1 MYGRDGG
8 RGVWRDGYVT
18 GRFGRVR
25 KGEEAW
31 GVVVVVP
38 FGGVL
43 SICHSGCAP
52 LVVCLVSG
60 GSSGKSSL
68 VSATFRRRGWV
79 TFFPKAGRVCVL
91 CVSVCLCMCAIILG
105 WCDGGIGTCAST
117 SGIISGREICRS
129 GARKGLKGAL
139 GVDEG
144 LLQAG
149 TRVRGETV
157 GGGSRES

>member
-1 MYGRDGG
+1 VYGRDGG

-43 SICHSGCAP
+43 SICHSSCAP

-68 VSATFRRRGWV
+68 VSATFHRRGWV
-79 TFFPKAGRVCVL
+79 TSFPKAGR
-91 CVSVCLCMCAIILG
+91 VCLCMCAIILG

-144 LLQAG
+144 LLQAR
-149 TRVRGETV
+149 TRVRGKTV

>member
-25 KGEEAW
+25 KGEEVW

-43 SICHSGCAP
+43 SICHSSCAP

-68 VSATFRRRGWV
+68 VSATFHRRGWV
-79 TFFPKAGRVCVL
+79 TSFPKAGRVCL
-91 CVSVCLCMCAIILG
+91 CVCVCVPSSLDGATEASAHARAHLG
-105 WCDGGIGTCAST
+105 SLVV
-117 SGIISGREICRS
+117 ERS
-129 GARKGLKGAL
+129 A
-139 GVDEG
+139 GVVQE
-144 LLQAG
+144 
-149 TRVRGETV
+149 RV
-157 GGGSRES
+157 